1 MSANRNLAGLVF
13 LGLSVV
19 ACSRPPASTET
30 MPPSQPA
37 TNPTPASVPPGTAT
51 PATPPVPTP
60 VAGRVVKTEMRNVL
74 FHFTD
79 TAAARIDTLSG
90 ELVPTGKYDMPVFDD
105 KKSFEV
111 RVTSAKI
118 SITPEALGEILNSFV
133 FAKTDAPLRD
143 VSVEIDK
150 DKLVIKGKLNS
161 KGFIPFQTSGTL
173 HVTPDGRLS
182 IHTEK
187 LKALHVPVK
196 GMMNLFGVDLA
207 NVVNTSKIDGL
218 EVNKDDLEMDL
229 GKLLPPPH
237 ILGKAT
243 AVRLENGAIVTIMG
257 EPPKSPLPSA
267 EKGNYMTFQGGPVR
281 FGNLLM
287 ESTDL
292 TVLDLDPGDALDWNQ
307 DRYRDQLVAGYS
319 KITPAFGLRAYVKD
333 YGKLPRS
340 PGKKV
345 KTQTDSSGAVPPKP

>member
-1 MSANRNLAGLVF
+1 MRKNRDLAGVLF
-13 LGLSVV
+13 LALSAV
-19 ACSRPPASTET
+19 ACSKPPASTES
-30 MPPSQPA
+30 MPPPGPA
-37 TNPTPASVPPGTAT
+37 ANPAPASLPAATPA
-51 PATPPVPTP
+51 PATPPAPTRA
-60 VAGRVVKTEMRNVL
+60 AGRAVKTEMRNVL

-79 TAAARIDTLSG
+79 TAKARIDTLSG
-90 ELVPTGKYDMPVFDD
+90 ELVPTGKNEMPVFDD

-133 FAKTDAPLRD
+133 FAKPDAPLRD

-150 DKLVIKGKLNS
+150 DKLVIKGKLNN
-161 KGFIPFQTSGTL
+161 KGFIPFQTSGAL

-218 EVNKDDLEMDL
+218 DVDKDDLEMDL

-237 ILGKAT
+237 IIGKAT

-257 EPPKSPLPSA
+257 EPAKSPSA
-267 EKGNYMTFQGGPVR
+267 SANKGNYMTFQGGPVR

-287 ESTDL
+287 ESADL

-307 DRYRDQLVAGYS
+307 DRYKDQLVAGYS
-319 KITPAFGLRAYVKD
+319 KITPTFGLRAYVKD
-333 YGKLPRS
+333 YAKLPRS
-340 PGKKV
+340 SGRKV
-345 KTQTDSSGAVPPKP
+345 KIQTDSSGAVPPKT